1 MKIALQELLPA
12 NISDEAA
19 LHIVKFVHGLSLA
32 LESIYFDRMLLHST
46 SCAEE
51 PKTPIRFNGD
61 NDPF

>member
-1 MKIALQELLPA
+1 MNIDLQELLPA
-12 NISDEAA
+12 NLSDETA
-19 LHIVKFVHGLSLA
+19 LHIVKFIHGLSLA

-51 PKTPIRFNGD
+51 LETPIRFNGD